1 MLMDVGLIILF
12 GFLVYTAFEKLKLPG
27 LLGLLLVGMVLG
39 PHALDLLSDD
49 LMAISSDIRMMA
61 LIIILLRAG
70 FGLNRKA
77 LKAVGG
83 VATRM
88 SFIPV
93 IFEGAVLLLLSWWL
107 FELDVLSAGML
118 GFVLAAVSPAVIV
131 PAMLSLIHRGY
142 DKPHRI
148 PSLVLLASSVDDVVA
163 ITIFS
168 IFINTALA
176 QQSSFLG
183 QLLRLPFSLFF
194 GVLLGILI
202 GYILVKLFER
212 FHIRDSKKV
221 LIILSAAI
229 FLVLFE
235 QVMNDILPVAAL
247 IGVMMIS
254 IVIVDKRTH
263 VAERLAIKY
272 EKIWLLAEV
281 FLFVLVGAT
290 VNISLALSVG
300 LMGILL
306 ILLGLTAR
314 AVGVFVA
321 TMGTSYSVRQ
331 KTFLTIAFM
340 PKATVQAALG
350 SLPLSLSL
358 PHGELILAISV
369 IAILI
374 TAPLG
379 AIAIRYSY
387 QPLLKTQA

>member
-12 GFLVYTAFEKLKLPG
+12 GFLAYTGFEKLKLPG
-27 LLGLLLVGMVLG
+27 LLGLLLVGMMLG
-39 PHALDLLSDD
+39 PYALDLLSDE

-93 IFEGAVLLLLSWWL
+93 IFEGMALLLLSWWL
-107 FELDVLSAGML
+107 FELDLLSAGML

-142 DKPHRI
+142 NEPHKI

-183 QLLRLPFSLFF
+183 QLLRLPFGLFF
-194 GVLLGILI
+194 GILLGLLI
-202 GYILVKLFER
+202 GYGLVKLFEHV
-212 FHIRDSKKV
+212 HIRDSKKV

-235 QVMNDILPVAAL
+235 QIMTDILPIAAL

-263 VAERLAIKY
+263 VAERLALKY
-272 EKIWLLAEV
+272 EKIWLLAEL

-300 LMGILL
+300 LIGVLL
-306 ILLGLTAR
+306 IGLGLIAR

-321 TMGTSYSVRQ
+321 TLRTSYTVRQ
-331 KTFLTIAFM
+331 KTFLTLAFI

-350 SLPLSLSL
+350 SLPLSLGL

-369 IAILI
+369 IAILV

-387 QPLLKTQA
+387 QPLLKTHP

>member
-1 MLMDVGLIILF
+1 MLMDVGLIIF
-12 GFLVYTAFEKLKLPG
+12 CGFLAYTGFEKLKLPG
-27 LLGLLLVGMVLG
+27 LLGLLLVGMMLG
-39 PHALDLLSDD
+39 PYALNLLSDE
-49 LMAISSDIRMMA
+49 LMAISSDIRVMA

-93 IFEGAVLLLLSWWL
+93 IFEGVALILFSWWL
-107 FELDVLSAGML
+107 FELDLLSSGML

-131 PAMLSLIHRGY
+131 PAMLSLIHMGY
-142 DKPHRI
+142 DEPHKI

-183 QLLRLPFSLFF
+183 QLLRLPFGLFF
-194 GVLLGILI
+194 GVLLGLLI
-202 GYILVKLFER
+202 GYVLVKLFER

-235 QVMNDILPVAAL
+235 QVMTDILPVAAL

-263 VAERLAIKY
+263 VAERLALKY
-272 EKIWLLAEV
+272 EKIWLLAEL

-300 LMGILL
+300 LIGVLL
-306 ILLGLTAR
+306 IGLGLIAR
-314 AVGVFVA
+314 AAGVFVA
-321 TMGTSYSVRQ
+321 TLRTSYTVRQ
-331 KTFLTIAFM
+331 KTFLTLAFM

-350 SLPLSLSL
+350 SLPLSLGL

-369 IAILI
+369 IAILV

-387 QPLLKTQA
+387 QPLLKTNV

>member
-1 MLMDVGLIILF
+1 MLMDVGLIIF
-12 GFLVYTAFEKLKLPG
+12 CGFLAYTGFEKLKLPG
-27 LLGLLLVGMVLG
+27 LLGLLLVGMMLG
-39 PHALDLLSDD
+39 PYALNLLSDE
-49 LMAISSDIRMMA
+49 LMAISSDIRVMA

-93 IFEGAVLLLLSWWL
+93 IFEGVALILFSWWL
-107 FELDVLSAGML
+107 FELDILSAGML

-131 PAMLSLIHRGY
+131 PAMLSLIHMGY
-142 DKPHRI
+142 DEPHKI

-183 QLLRLPFSLFF
+183 QLLRLPFGLFF
-194 GVLLGILI
+194 GVLLGLLI
-202 GYILVKLFER
+202 GYVLVKLFER

-235 QVMNDILPVAAL
+235 QVMTDILPVAAL

-263 VAERLAIKY
+263 VAERLALKY
-272 EKIWLLAEV
+272 EKIWLLAEL

-300 LMGILL
+300 LIGVLL
-306 ILLGLTAR
+306 IGLGLIAR
-314 AVGVFVA
+314 AAGVFVA
-321 TMGTSYSVRQ
+321 TLRTSYTVRQ
-331 KTFLTIAFM
+331 KTFLTLAFM

-350 SLPLSLSL
+350 SLPLSLGL

-369 IAILI
+369 IAILV

-387 QPLLKTQA
+387 QPLLKTNV